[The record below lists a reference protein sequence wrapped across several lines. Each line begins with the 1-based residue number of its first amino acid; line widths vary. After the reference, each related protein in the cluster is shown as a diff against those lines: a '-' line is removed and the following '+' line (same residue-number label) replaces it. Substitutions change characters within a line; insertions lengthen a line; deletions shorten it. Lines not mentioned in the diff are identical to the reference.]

1 MIRHIADANSG
12 HSPSSYLSGFFACAV
27 VFAGAVSSR
36 GGQQVGHSN
45 RSTAITNPFVFAQ
58 AAVHQCLWNRCSRAK
73 VPRHFTGSN
82 SHVLS
87 IIEAAGW
94 PIWLI
99 IVTSVVA
106 LAIIGERFW
115 SLRTSLVAPR
125 EVLPTTIREYQA
137 KGVTQDL
144 INRLQRGPL
153 IGRIFAAALMNE
165 RSPREVIKDSVQ
177 DAGRA
182 VGLELERFLNT
193 LGTIATIST
202 LLGLFGTI
210 VGMIEIF
217 GSASPS
223 AGANPAQLA
232 HGISVALYNTLF
244 GIGVAIPAVIF
255 YRHFRNKVDTMI
267 VDMESQAIKLIEI
280 IHGERRA

>member
-1 MIRHIADANSG
+1 
-12 HSPSSYLSGFFACAV
+12 
-27 VFAGAVSSR
+27 
-36 GGQQVGHSN
+36 
-45 RSTAITNPFVFAQ
+45 
-58 AAVHQCLWNRCSRAK
+58 
-73 VPRHFTGSN
+73 
-82 SHVLS
+82 VLS

-99 IVTSVVA
+99 VIASVIA

-115 SLRTSLVAPR
+115 SLRMSVVAPR
-125 EVLPTTIREYQA
+125 DVLPNTIREYQA

-144 INRLQRGPL
+144 VNRLQRGPL
-153 IGRIFAAALMNE
+153 VGRIFAAALVNE
-165 RSPREVIKDSVQ
+165 RASREVIKDSVE

-182 VGLELERFLNT
+182 VTLELERFLNT
-193 LGTIATIST
+193 LGTIATIAT

-217 GSASPS
+217 GSQNPMS
-223 AGANPAQLA
+223 GGNPAQLA

-244 GIGVAIPAVIF
+244 GIGVAIPSVIF
-255 YRHFRNKVDTMI
+255 YRHFRGKVDAMVI
-267 VDMESQAIKLIEI
+267 DMESQAIKLVEI

>member
-1 MIRHIADANSG
+1 M
-12 HSPSSYLSGFFACAV
+12 
-27 VFAGAVSSR
+27 
-36 GGQQVGHSN
+36 
-45 RSTAITNPFVFAQ
+45 
-58 AAVHQCLWNRCSRAK
+58 
-73 VPRHFTGSN
+73 
-82 SHVLS
+82 LS

-94 PIWLI
+94 PIWFILL
-99 IVTSVVA
+99 TSVVA

-115 SLRTSLVAPR
+115 SLRTSVVAPR
-125 EVLPTTIREYQA
+125 EVLPAVIHEYRA

-144 INRLQRGPL
+144 INRLQNGPL
-153 IGRIFAAALMNE
+153 IGRVFSAALVNE
-165 RSPREVIKDSVQ
+165 KSSREVLKDAVQ

-193 LGTIATIST
+193 LGTIATVST

-217 GSASPS
+217 GSQNPTS
-223 AGANPAQLA
+223 GGNPAALA

-244 GIGVAIPAVIF
+244 GIGIAIPAVIF
-255 YRHFRNKVDTMI
+255 YRHFRHKVDTLI

-280 IHGERRA
+280 VHGERRA

>member
-1 MIRHIADANSG
+1 M
-12 HSPSSYLSGFFACAV
+12 
-27 VFAGAVSSR
+27 
-36 GGQQVGHSN
+36 
-45 RSTAITNPFVFAQ
+45 
-58 AAVHQCLWNRCSRAK
+58 
-73 VPRHFTGSN
+73 
-82 SHVLS
+82 LS

-94 PIWLI
+94 PIWFI
-99 IVTSVVA
+99 IFTSIVA

-125 EVLPTTIREYQA
+125 DMLVNTIHEYQA
-137 KGVTQDL
+137 KGVTPDF
-144 INRLQRGPL
+144 ISRLQSGPL
-153 IGRIFAAALMNE
+153 VGRIFAAALMNE
-165 RSPREVIKDSVQ
+165 KGTREAIKDSVE

-193 LGTIATIST
+193 LGTIATVST

-217 GSASPS
+217 GSQNPTSG
-223 AGANPAQLA
+223 AGNPAQLA

-255 YRHFRNKVDTMI
+255 YRHFRNRVDVLVI
-267 VDMESQAIKLIEI
+267 EMESQAIKLIEI
-280 IHGERRA
+280 IRGERRA

>member
-1 MIRHIADANSG
+1 
-12 HSPSSYLSGFFACAV
+12 
-27 VFAGAVSSR
+27 
-36 GGQQVGHSN
+36 
-45 RSTAITNPFVFAQ
+45 
-58 AAVHQCLWNRCSRAK
+58 
-73 VPRHFTGSN
+73 
-82 SHVLS
+82 VLS

-99 IVTSVVA
+99 IITSVIT

-125 EVLPTTIREYQA
+125 DVLPATIREYQS
-137 KGVTQDL
+137 KGASQDL
-144 INRLQRGPL
+144 VNRLQHGPI
-153 IGRIFAAALMNE
+153 IGRIFAAALVNE
-165 RSPREVIKDSVQ
+165 RASREVLRDAVE
-177 DAGRA
+177 DAGRSA
-182 VGLELERFLNT
+182 GLELERFLNT

-217 GSASPS
+217 GSQNPAT
-223 AGANPAQLA
+223 GGGNPAQLA

-255 YRHFRNKVDTMI
+255 YRHFRNRVD
-267 VDMESQAIKLIEI
+267 VLVVEMESQAIKLIEV

>member
-1 MIRHIADANSG
+1 M
-12 HSPSSYLSGFFACAV
+12 
-27 VFAGAVSSR
+27 
-36 GGQQVGHSN
+36 
-45 RSTAITNPFVFAQ
+45 
-58 AAVHQCLWNRCSRAK
+58 
-73 VPRHFTGSN
+73 
-82 SHVLS
+82 LS

-94 PIWLI
+94 PIWFI
-99 IVTSVVA
+99 VVTSIIA

-125 EVLPTTIREYQA
+125 DILPATIREYQA

-144 INRLQRGPL
+144 VNRLQRGPL
-153 IGRIFAAALMNE
+153 IGRIFAAALVNE
-165 RSPREVIKDSVQ
+165 RSSREVLKDAVE

-193 LGTIATIST
+193 LGTIATVST
-202 LLGLFGTI
+202 LMGLFGTI

-217 GSASPS
+217 GSQNPMS
-223 AGANPAQLA
+223 GGNPAQLA

-244 GIGVAIPAVIF
+244 GIGVAIPSVIF
-255 YRHFRNKVDTMI
+255 YRHFRNKVDVMV

>member
-1 MIRHIADANSG
+1 M
-12 HSPSSYLSGFFACAV
+12 
-27 VFAGAVSSR
+27 
-36 GGQQVGHSN
+36 
-45 RSTAITNPFVFAQ
+45 
-58 AAVHQCLWNRCSRAK
+58 
-73 VPRHFTGSN
+73 
-82 SHVLS
+82 LS

-99 IVTSVVA
+99 IITSVIA

-115 SLRTSLVAPR
+115 SLRTSVVAPR
-125 EVLPTTIREYQA
+125 EILPATIREYQS
-137 KGVTQDL
+137 KGATQDL
-144 INRLQRGPL
+144 VNRLQRGPL
-153 IGRIFAAALMNE
+153 IGRIVAAALVNE
-165 RSPREVIKDSVQ
+165 RAPREVVKDAVE

-182 VGLELERFLNT
+182 VSLELERFLNT

-217 GSASPS
+217 GSQNPTT
-223 AGANPAQLA
+223 GGGNPAQLA

-255 YRHFRNKVDTMI
+255 YRHFRNKVDVLVI
-267 VDMESQAIKLIEI
+267 EMESQAIKLIEI
-280 IHGERRA
+280 VHGERRA

>member
-1 MIRHIADANSG
+1 M
-12 HSPSSYLSGFFACAV
+12 
-27 VFAGAVSSR
+27 
-36 GGQQVGHSN
+36 
-45 RSTAITNPFVFAQ
+45 
-58 AAVHQCLWNRCSRAK
+58 
-73 VPRHFTGSN
+73 
-82 SHVLS
+82 LS

-94 PIWLI
+94 PIWFI
-99 IVTSVVA
+99 ILTSVVA
-106 LAIIGERFW
+106 LAIIGERTW

-125 EVLPTTIREYQA
+125 DLLPSTVREYQA
-137 KGVTQDL
+137 KGLSQELVS
-144 INRLQRGPL
+144 RLQGGPL
-153 IGRIFAAALMNE
+153 IGRVFAAALVNE
-165 RSPREVIKDSVQ
+165 HSPREVMKDAVE

-182 VGLELERFLNT
+182 VSLELDRFLNT

-217 GSASPS
+217 GSQNPASGS
-223 AGANPAQLA
+223 GNPAQLA

-255 YRHFRNKVDTMI
+255 YRHFRHRVEVLVI
-267 VDMESQAIKLIEI
+267 EMESQAVKLIEI

>member
-1 MIRHIADANSG
+1 MR
-12 HSPSSYLSGFFACAV
+12 
-27 VFAGAVSSR
+27 
-36 GGQQVGHSN
+36 
-45 RSTAITNPFVFAQ
+45 
-58 AAVHQCLWNRCSRAK
+58 
-73 VPRHFTGSN
+73 
-82 SHVLS
+82 VLS

-94 PIWLI
+94 PIWFILLTSI
-99 IVTSVVA
+99 IA

-115 SLRTSLVAPR
+115 SLRTSMVAPR
-125 EVLPTTIREYQA
+125 DILPATIREYQA
-137 KGVTQDL
+137 RGVTQDL
-144 INRLQRGPL
+144 VNKLQAGPL

-165 RSPREVIKDSVQ
+165 RASREVIKDAVE

-182 VGLELERFLNT
+182 VSLELERFLNT

-217 GSASPS
+217 GSQNPTSG
-223 AGANPAQLA
+223 AGNPAQLA

-255 YRHFRNKVDTMI
+255 YRHFRNRVDI
-267 VDMESQAIKLIEI
+267 LVIEMESQAIRLIEI
-280 IHGERRA
+280 VHGERRA

>member
-1 MIRHIADANSG
+1 
-12 HSPSSYLSGFFACAV
+12 
-27 VFAGAVSSR
+27 
-36 GGQQVGHSN
+36 
-45 RSTAITNPFVFAQ
+45 
-58 AAVHQCLWNRCSRAK
+58 
-73 VPRHFTGSN
+73 
-82 SHVLS
+82 VLS

-94 PIWLI
+94 PVWFI
-99 IVTSVVA
+99 IITSVIA

-125 EVLPTTIREYQA
+125 ELLPATVREYQA

-144 INRLQRGPL
+144 VNRLQSGPL
-153 IGRIFAAALMNE
+153 IGRVFAAALVNE
-165 RSPREVIKDSVQ
+165 RSPREVIKDAVE

-182 VGLELERFLNT
+182 VTIELERFLNT

-217 GSASPS
+217 GSQNPTS
-223 AGANPAQLA
+223 GANPAQLA

-244 GIGVAIPAVIF
+244 GIAVAIPAVIF
-255 YRHFRNKVDTMI
+255 YRHFRHRVEVLV
-267 VDMESQAIKLIEI
+267 VDMESQAIKLVEV

>member
-1 MIRHIADANSG
+1 M
-12 HSPSSYLSGFFACAV
+12 
-27 VFAGAVSSR
+27 
-36 GGQQVGHSN
+36 
-45 RSTAITNPFVFAQ
+45 
-58 AAVHQCLWNRCSRAK
+58 
-73 VPRHFTGSN
+73 
-82 SHVLS
+82 LS

-94 PIWLI
+94 PIWFILL
-99 IVTSVVA
+99 TSVIA

-115 SLRTSLVAPR
+115 SLRTSVVAPKGL
-125 EVLPTTIREYQA
+125 LPATIREFQS
-137 KGVTQDL
+137 KGVTQNLLD
-144 INRLQRGPL
+144 RLQGGAL
-153 IGRIFAAALMNE
+153 IGRIFAAALVNE
-165 RSPREVIKDSVQ
+165 KSPREVVKDAVE

-217 GSASPS
+217 GSQ
-223 AGANPAQLA
+223 NPASGAGNPALLA

-255 YRHFRNKVDTMI
+255 YRHFRNRVD
-267 VDMESQAIKLIEI
+267 VLVVEMESQAIKLVEI

>member
-1 MIRHIADANSG
+1 M
-12 HSPSSYLSGFFACAV
+12 
-27 VFAGAVSSR
+27 
-36 GGQQVGHSN
+36 
-45 RSTAITNPFVFAQ
+45 
-58 AAVHQCLWNRCSRAK
+58 
-73 VPRHFTGSN
+73 
-82 SHVLS
+82 LS

-99 IVTSVVA
+99 VIASVIA

-115 SLRTSLVAPR
+115 SLRMSVVAPR
-125 EVLPTTIREYQA
+125 EVLPNTIREYQA

-144 INRLQRGPL
+144 VNRLQRGPL
-153 IGRIFAAALMNE
+153 VGRIFAAALVNE
-165 RSPREVIKDSVQ
+165 RAPRDVIKDAVE

-182 VGLELERFLNT
+182 VMLELERFLNT

-217 GSASPS
+217 GSASPTS
-223 AGANPAQLA
+223 GANPAALA

-255 YRHFRNKVDTMI
+255 YRHFRNKVDVLVI
-267 VDMESQAIKLIEI
+267 DMESQAIKLIEI
-280 IHGERRA
+280 LHGERRA

>member
-1 MIRHIADANSG
+1 M
-12 HSPSSYLSGFFACAV
+12 
-27 VFAGAVSSR
+27 
-36 GGQQVGHSN
+36 
-45 RSTAITNPFVFAQ
+45 
-58 AAVHQCLWNRCSRAK
+58 
-73 VPRHFTGSN
+73 
-82 SHVLS
+82 LS

-115 SLRTSLVAPR
+115 SLRGSLVAPR
-125 EVLPTTIREYQA
+125 DVLPATIREYQS
-137 KGVTQDL
+137 KGVSQDL
-144 INRLQRGPL
+144 INRLQRGAL
-153 IGRIFAAALMNE
+153 IGRIAAALINE
-165 RSPREVIKDSVQ
+165 KSPREVIRDAVE

-182 VGLELERFLNT
+182 VALELERFLNT

-217 GSASPS
+217 GSQNP
-223 AGANPAQLA
+223 AGGGNPAQLA

-244 GIGVAIPAVIF
+244 GIGIAIPSVIF
-255 YRHFRNKVDTMI
+255 YRHFRNKVDVLV
-267 VDMESQAIKLIEI
+267 VDMESQAIKLVEI

>member
-1 MIRHIADANSG
+1 M
-12 HSPSSYLSGFFACAV
+12 
-27 VFAGAVSSR
+27 
-36 GGQQVGHSN
+36 
-45 RSTAITNPFVFAQ
+45 
-58 AAVHQCLWNRCSRAK
+58 
-73 VPRHFTGSN
+73 
-82 SHVLS
+82 LS

-99 IVTSVVA
+99 IITSVIA
-106 LAIIGERFW
+106 LAIIGERFY

-125 EVLPTTIREYQA
+125 DVLPNTVREFQQR
-137 KGVTQDL
+137 GVTQDL
-144 INRLQRGPL
+144 INKLQRGPL
-153 IGRIFAAALMNE
+153 VGRIFAAALVNE
-165 RSPREVIKDSVQ
+165 RAPREVLKDAIE

-182 VGLELERFLNT
+182 VGLELERFLTT
-193 LGTIATIST
+193 LGSIATVST

-217 GSASPS
+217 GSQNPAS
-223 AGANPAQLA
+223 GQGNPAQMA

-255 YRHFRNKVDTMI
+255 YRHFRNRVDVLVI
-267 VDMESQAIKLIEI
+267 DMESQAIKLIEI

>member
-1 MIRHIADANSG
+1 M
-12 HSPSSYLSGFFACAV
+12 
-27 VFAGAVSSR
+27 
-36 GGQQVGHSN
+36 
-45 RSTAITNPFVFAQ
+45 
-58 AAVHQCLWNRCSRAK
+58 
-73 VPRHFTGSN
+73 
-82 SHVLS
+82 LS

-115 SLRTSLVAPR
+115 SLRGSLVAPR
-125 EVLPTTIREYQA
+125 DVLPATIREYQS
-137 KGVTQDL
+137 KGVSQDL

-153 IGRIFAAALMNE
+153 IGRIFAAALINE
-165 RSPREVIKDSVQ
+165 KSPREVIRDAVE

-182 VGLELERFLNT
+182 VSLELERFLNT

-217 GSASPS
+217 GSQNP
-223 AGANPAQLA
+223 AGGGNPAQLA

-255 YRHFRNKVDTMI
+255 YRHFRNRVD
-267 VDMESQAIKLIEI
+267 VLVVEMESQAIKLIEI